1 MAELSLFWEDLHNL
15 CKISV
20 YKLALFDPCT
30 VDRIPFE
37 PPFAQTVIEII
48 VVFALS
54 ECSHSCEMSIH
65 AGWGKISGR
74 TRTLAKFSLFWEDLH
89 NLCKILV
96 YKLVYKLVKFLK
108 KLRI

>member
-1 MAELSLFWEDLHNL
+1 MKYGQRAELTQGLDQ
-15 CKISV
+15 I
-20 YKLALFDPCT
+20 DPCIHS
-30 VDRIPFE
+30 IPF
-37 PPFAQTVIEII
+37 PFAQTVIEII

-89 NLCKILV
+89 NLCKISV
-96 YKLVYKLVKFLK
+96 YKLA
-108 KLRI
+108 